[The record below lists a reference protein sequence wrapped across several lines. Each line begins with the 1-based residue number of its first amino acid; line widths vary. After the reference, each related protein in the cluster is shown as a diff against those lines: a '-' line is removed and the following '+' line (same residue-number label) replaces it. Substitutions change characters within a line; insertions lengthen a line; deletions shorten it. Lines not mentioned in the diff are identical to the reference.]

1 MEVNA
6 GQDSPGRVEAM
17 DTGAGWAVI
26 LAVTL
31 TVAGWLAT
39 FPLIDRY
46 YQFAFEPDSRVYTI
60 PVTAGFYAAVRQF
73 DISALP
79 ELDPDKPYL
88 DAPFVIYAVAANL
101 VSNVNYLLRL
111 DRALLD
117 VKTLLIFTIR
127 HTNAILSALTV
138 GAFFL
143 AARWL
148 CGSNLLALILSLLF
162 LFSPQRLAVDL
173 LRIDHV
179 ILFLIV
185 ALYYLTF
192 RMLQLPQRKWPFIL
206 TGICAA
212 MLANTK
218 PNMLS
223 HLVIPLTAL
232 FMLKYRRRI
241 EKEAVWRFGAAFGAA
256 VGFLMLRHLLNWD
269 TIGDIWMN
277 RLAKLSAWY
286 GALDKEPYTYYN
298 WSFFS
303 GFGITFLLLAL
314 VMVGLVV
321 WMSIRQW
328 NEGSRRQSSRVLLL
342 LCFVMFSIL
351 GALSPKVPRWGVHF
365 IPLYLFIIAAGF
377 SALIHDIPRFRGLKG
392 GRLVII
398 GFGIVALGPSLV
410 LSAVEY
416 RGLCIEAAQRAV
428 SIEETRLAPRR
439 FFREHIKTGARVA
452 FYKHAWA
459 NPPIFDLDYRFDFDT
474 LAFPYLNVQLMRRFL
489 PPTFKSLESRVDV
502 VMLED
507 YHLRQQIEILDRH
520 GLHRQVALWRRFY
533 EGLEDRYRRIDFKSD
548 FPNYG
553 VRHVMIYVVNESV
566 FNKT

>member
-1 MEVNA
+1 MA
-6 GQDSPGRVEAM
+6 RDPIKRVEAM
-17 DTGAGWAVI
+17 DKAGNWAMI

-46 YQFAFEPDSRVYTI
+46 YQFAFEPDSQVYTI

-73 DISALP
+73 DLSALP

-88 DAPFVIYAVAANL
+88 DAPFVIYAAAANL

-127 HTNAILSALTV
+127 HTNAILSALSV
-138 GAFFL
+138 GLFCL
-143 AARWL
+143 AVRWL
-148 CGSNLLALILSLLF
+148 FGSNLVALILSLLF
-162 LFSPQRLAVDL
+162 LFSPQRLSVDL

-192 RMLQLPQRKWPFIL
+192 RMLQLPQKSWPFIL
-206 TGICAA
+206 AGICAA

-223 HLVIPLTAL
+223 HLVIPMTAL
-232 FMLKYRRRI
+232 FMLKYHRRLG
-241 EKEAVWRFGAAFGAA
+241 KGVVWRFGAAFGA
-256 VGFLMLRHLLNWD
+256 VLGLLMLRYLLNWD
-269 TIGDIWMN
+269 IIGDIWMA

-303 GFGITFLLLAL
+303 GYGIVFLLLA
-314 VMVGLVV
+314 VIMVGIVA
-321 WMSIRQW
+321 WITIRRW
-328 NEGSRRQSSRVLLL
+328 NERSHQQDSRIVLL
-342 LCFVMFSIL
+342 LCFVLFSIL

-377 SALIHDIPRFRGLKG
+377 SVLIHDIPRFRGLNA
-392 GRLVII
+392 GRVII
-398 GFGIVALGPSLV
+398 IGLGMLVLVPSLV

-416 RGLCIEAAQRAV
+416 RGLCIEAEQREI
-428 SIEETRLAPRR
+428 SIERTRLAPRR
-439 FFREHIKTGARVA
+439 FFQEHIKPGARVA

-459 NPPIFDLDYRFDFDT
+459 NPPIFNLDYRFDFDT
-474 LAFPYLNVQLMRRFL
+474 LAFPYLNVQLMRGFL
-489 PPTFKSLESRVDV
+489 PPTFESLESRVDV

-520 GLHRQVALWRRFY
+520 GLHRQLSLWRRFY
-533 EGLEDRYRRIDFKSD
+533 EGLEDRYPRIDFKSD

-553 VRHVMIYVVNESV
+553 VRHVMIYVVDESV
-566 FNKT
+566 FDKL